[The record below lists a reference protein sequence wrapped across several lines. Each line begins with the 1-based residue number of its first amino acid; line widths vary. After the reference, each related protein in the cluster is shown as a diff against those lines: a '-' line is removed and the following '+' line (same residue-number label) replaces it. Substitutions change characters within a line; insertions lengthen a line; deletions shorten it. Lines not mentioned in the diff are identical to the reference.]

1 LNKTPF
7 LLKIL
12 RNLFMS
18 DIKIIGVG
26 SPMLDLLV
34 NVDDSFIDSI
44 DGEKGGMNL
53 VSPETLDSIL
63 AKTES
68 SSLTKA
74 PGGSAANTIF
84 GLANLGVSTA
94 LLGKTGADSEADFYR
109 QQYRSMNGDTLHL
122 KVNEDVPT
130 GRCLS
135 LVTPDSERTMRT
147 DLGAAATLSVEDVTA
162 ADFAD
167 FSHVHIE
174 GYMLFNADLTSHIL
188 KLAKNANCIIS
199 LDLASFEVVNAA
211 KELLKSMLTDYVDI
225 VFANEEEA
233 AAFCGTEDPEKC
245 LDILAEYC
253 TIAAVKVGKDGAFIK
268 RGNEKVKVNAGPAVA
283 IDTTGAGDLWASG
296 FLYGILNEISLEE
309 AGKLGSLCGDEVV
322 QVMGAAIPEEG
333 WKRIKKFLNA

>member
-1 LNKTPF
+1 
-7 LLKIL
+7 
-12 RNLFMS
+12 MS
-18 DIKIIGVG
+18 DIKVLGAG

-53 VSPETLDSIL
+53 VSPEELDSIL
-63 AKTES
+63 AKTETQS
-68 SSLTKA
+68 VTKA

-84 GLANLGVSTA
+84 GLANLGISTA
-94 LLGKTGADSEADFYR
+94 LLGKTGADDESDFYR
-109 QQYRSMNGDTLHL
+109 EQYQNMNGDTSHL
-122 KVNEDVPT
+122 KINPDVPT

-135 LVTPDSERTMRT
+135 LITPDSERTMRT

-162 ADFAD
+162 DDFAG

-188 KLAKNANCIIS
+188 RLAKDANCTIS

-211 KELLKSMLTDYVDI
+211 KDLLKELLTSYVDI

-233 AAFCGTEDPEKC
+233 AAFCGTDDPEKC
-245 LDILAEYC
+245 LEILAEYC
-253 TIAAVKVGKDGAFIK
+253 DTVAVKVGKDGAYIK
-268 RGNEKVKVNAGPAVA
+268 RGNESVKVDAALVTA

-296 FLYGILNEISLEE
+296 FLYGILNDFSIKK
-309 AGKLGSLCGDEVV
+309 AGELGSSCGAEVV
-322 QVMGAAIPEEG
+322 QVMGAAIPQEG
-333 WKRIKKFLNA
+333 WERIKKF